1 VVFDCY
7 LCIIKSLEDISF
19 SKENFEL
26 LIKKTREQ
34 SIRISELKQE
44 LEWLK
49 RQIFGRKSERFEGMD
64 PNQLQLQLDELQEQI
79 RQQGEELQQIS
90 YKRKKP
96 EKGETQARGRM
107 PIPAHLRR
115 EEIIIDPE
123 ELPEGAKKI
132 RQEVTEVMEYR
143 KAEIY
148 VKKYIRPKYALPK
161 EEEGTRIGQLPSL
174 PIPKGNAG
182 PSLLS
187 QVLIGKYVDHLPL
200 YRQQQQ
206 FKRLGVEI
214 SDKTICGWVSASC
227 ERVYDK
233 NPL

>member
-79 RQQGEELQQIS
+79 RQQ
-90 YKRKKP
+90 
-96 EKGETQARGRM
+96 
-107 PIPAHLRR
+107 
-115 EEIIIDPE
+115 
-123 ELPEGAKKI
+123 
-132 RQEVTEVMEYR
+132 
-143 KAEIY
+143 
-148 VKKYIRPKYALPK
+148 
-161 EEEGTRIGQLPSL
+161 
-174 PIPKGNAG
+174 
-182 PSLLS
+182 
-187 QVLIGKYVDHLPL
+187 
-200 YRQQQQ
+200 
-206 FKRLGVEI
+206 
-214 SDKTICGWVSASC
+214 
-227 ERVYDK
+227 
-233 NPL
+233 